1 MIPTTRRIT
10 QTGIVSSDVYSDEF
24 SLNRRIYLTGLI
36 EDSTAADICAQINH
50 LATQGKDDIYLI
62 IQSPGGSVT
71 AGMAILDTMNGCKC
85 DICTIVNGSAAS
97 MGAVLA
103 SSGTKGKRLIG
114 RNAEMMLHQ
123 PLGGAQGQASDIER
137 TAAHILK
144 TKKKLHTIL
153 AENTGVPYEQ
163 ICIDCD
169 RDYYLDSQE
178 AINYGLVDRI
188 FSGFEQEQ

>member
-1 MIPTTRRIT
+1 MIPTTKRIT
-10 QTGIVSSDVYSDEF
+10 QTGVVSSDVYSDEF
-24 SLNRRIYLTGLI
+24 TFNRRIYLTGPI
-36 EDSTAADICAQINH
+36 EDSNAADICAQINH
-50 LATQGKDDIYLI
+50 LAAQGNDDIYLI

-71 AGMAILDTMNGCKC
+71 AGMAILDTMNACKC

-97 MGAVLA
+97 MGALLA
-103 SSGTKGKRLIG
+103 SSGTKGKRYIG
-114 RNAEMMLHQ
+114 PNAEMMLHQ

-137 TAAHILK
+137 TAAHIVK

-169 RDYYLDSQE
+169 RDYYLDAQE
-178 AINYGLVDRI
+178 AIDYGLIDH
-188 FSGFEQEQ
+188 FFAGFDG